1 MQAMQN
7 GMSPTEIRARLHGLA
22 RERLEAE
29 RWGLN
34 ENETYM
40 ADLDEEIVAHRL
52 AYVGT
57 AVTEIALL
65 RADLSGPNFG

>member
-1 MQAMQN
+1 MQN
-7 GMSPTEIRARLHGLA
+7 GMSPTEIRARLDGLA

-40 ADLDEEIVAHRL
+40 ADLDEEIAAHRL
-52 AYVGT
+52 AYVGA

>member
-1 MQAMQN
+1 MREQN

-22 RERLEAE
+22 QERLEAE
-29 RWGLN
+29 RWGLG
-34 ENETYM
+34 ENETYI

-52 AYVGT
+52 AYVGA